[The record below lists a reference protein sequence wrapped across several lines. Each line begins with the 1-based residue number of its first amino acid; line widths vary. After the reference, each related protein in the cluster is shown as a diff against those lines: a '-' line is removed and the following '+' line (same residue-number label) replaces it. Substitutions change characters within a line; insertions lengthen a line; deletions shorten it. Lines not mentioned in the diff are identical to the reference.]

1 MLEAN
6 KMEDDAKDMKRR
18 LGVVSFVHL
27 FSIQMSDSLMK
38 SQLMS
43 VVHRGDRNRVLDLL
57 CENSG
62 MLRVGF
68 SLSIVAAE
76 LSSRI

>member
-1 MLEAN
+1 M
-6 KMEDDAKDMKRR
+6 
-18 LGVVSFVHL
+18 SFFL
-27 FSIQMSDSLMK
+27 YRCDSPVK
-38 SQLMS
+38 SQPMS

-76 LSSRI
+76 LSRESECFT